1 MIGNY
6 QGFAM
11 MLLNFLRIPPGI
23 QVRKSYGVS
32 KDASTNWY
40 DKILASHD
48 FINTMVDITADD
60 VCIGSTPVYLENA
73 DKILSPELKKKYLNV
88 VKSLNKVSRWVAVDL
103 LKRGISV
110 YILKEAHVTIP
121 KYVDGQ
127 RLEEEVIIPN
137 FVPVLDDVEVYM
149 TEDGEIS
156 FIINDKVRTDLLV
169 FLNYSRETIVL
180 NRKPGEHI
188 NPDDV
193 RSKYKYQITPEPI
206 QLKHVQSVATDLY
219 MVERAM
225 YRYRIQLS
233 KIARFAE
240 VEVGPSQGGNDNETV
255 VDNASA
261 AVNANSMSLG
271 MTAADP
277 VMNFDDNLP
286 IVPIR
291 KGIGHIEITSD
302 IPDFDKIK
310 ELPDLDYTLN
320 RLFLAMRFPK
330 SYADFAQALND
341 TAVSLIRGDIR
352 YSRMVE
358 YTRSVI
364 QETINQW
371 MFGVKFDSSEA
382 EYQVKLTSL
391 PNSED
396 DDVVEALN
404 NYQQFVQSAFEFI
417 SGADNRLDAN
427 ARLNSIVILLGDT
440 ANISSIQKWV
450 VQMREYIDDK
460 FGDGSLEDTREEAKS
475 QEEPIEGEEVFDLES
490 GEGGGE
496 PTNESTIETTQ
507 EPPENFDLPPTAE

>member
-1 MIGNY
+1 
-6 QGFAM
+6 
-11 MLLNFLRIPPGI
+11 
-23 QVRKSYGVS
+23 
-32 KDASTNWY
+32 
-40 DKILASHD
+40 
-48 FINTMVDITADD
+48 
-60 VCIGSTPVYLENA
+60 
-73 DKILSPELKKKYLNV
+73 
-88 VKSLNKVSRWVAVDL
+88 
-103 LKRGISV
+103 
-110 YILKEAHVTIP
+110 
-121 KYVDGQ
+121 
-127 RLEEEVIIPN
+127 
-137 FVPVLDDVEVYM
+137 M

-240 VEVGPSQGGNDNETV
+240 VEVGPSQGGNNNETV

-330 SYADFAQALND
+330 SYADFNQAFSPS
-341 TAVSLIRGDIR
+341 T
-352 YSRMVE
+352 
-358 YTRSVI
+358 
-364 QETINQW
+364 
-371 MFGVKFDSSEA
+371 
-382 EYQVKLTSL
+382 TSL
-391 PNSED
+391 
-396 DDVVEALN
+396 
-404 NYQQFVQSAFEFI
+404 
-417 SGADNRLDAN
+417 
-427 ARLNSIVILLGDT
+427 
-440 ANISSIQKWV
+440 K
-450 VQMREYIDDK
+450 
-460 FGDGSLEDTREEAKS
+460 KS
-475 QEEPIEGEEVFDLES
+475 
-490 GEGGGE
+490 
-496 PTNESTIETTQ
+496 
-507 EPPENFDLPPTAE
+507 

>member
-1 MIGNY
+1 MVGNY
-6 QGFAM
+6 QGF
-11 MLLNFLRIPPGI
+11 LLTLMNFLRIPPGI
-23 QVRKSYGVS
+23 AVRKSYGVS
-32 KDASTNWY
+32 KDATTDWY
-40 DKILASHD
+40 SKTLASHD

-73 DKILSPELKKKYLNV
+73 DLVMSPELKKEYLNL
-88 VKSLNKVSRWVAVDL
+88 VKALNKISRWVAVDL

-110 YILKEAHVTIP
+110 YILKQAHIKVP

-127 RLEEEVIIPN
+127 QLEGEIVIPN
-137 FVPVLDDVEVYM
+137 LVPVLDDVEIYM
-149 TEDGEIS
+149 TEDGEIVY
-156 FIINDKVRTDLLV
+156 IIDGKIRKDLLV
-169 FLNYSRETIVL
+169 FLNYSRETIIL
-180 NRKPGEHI
+180 NRKNGEHI
-188 NPDDV
+188 NPNDIT
-193 RSKYKYQITPEPI
+193 SKYKYQITPEPI

-240 VEVGPSQGGNDNETV
+240 VEVGVSQGGTNNETV
-255 VDNASA
+255 IDNASA

-291 KGIGHIEITSD
+291 KGIGHIEVTSD

-330 SYADFAQALND
+330 SYADFNQALND

-364 QETINQW
+364 QDTINRW
-371 MFGVKFDSSEA
+371 MFGITFDSVDA
-382 EYQVKLTSL
+382 KYQVKLTSL

-396 DDVVEALN
+396 DDVVEALT
-404 NYQQFVQSAFEFI
+404 NYQQFVESAFEFI
-417 SGADNRLDAN
+417 SASENRMDAN

-440 ANISSIQKWV
+440 ANINAIQKWV
-450 VQMREYIDDK
+450 VQMREYIDNK
-460 FGDGSLEDTREEAKS
+460 FGDGSLEDT
-475 QEEPIEGEEVFDLES
+475 QEEIESEETPVEGEEVFDLDSDTTPPSSS
-490 GEGGGE
+490 GE
-496 PTNESTIETTQ
+496 STVETAQ

>member
-1 MIGNY
+1 
-6 QGFAM
+6 M

-40 DKILASHD
+40 DKTLASHD

-60 VCIGSTPVYLENA
+60 VCIGSAPVYLENA
-73 DKILSPELKKKYLNV
+73 DKILSPELKKKYLNI

-127 RLEEEVIIPN
+127 RFEEEVIIPN

-169 FLNYSRETIVL
+169 FLNYSRETIIL

-240 VEVGPSQGGNDNETV
+240 VEVGVSQGGNNNETV

-286 IVPIR
+286 IVPVR

-330 SYADFAQALND
+330 SYADFNQALND

-396 DDVVEALN
+396 DDVVEALT

-417 SGADNRLDAN
+417 SEADNRLDAN

-460 FGDGSLEDTREEAKS
+460 FGDGSLEDTQEDKAEEN
-475 QEEPIEGEEVFDLES
+475 PVEGEEVFDLES
-490 GEGGGE
+490 EGGGE
-496 PTNESTIETTQ
+496 PTNESTVETTQ

>member
-1 MIGNY
+1 MVGNY
-6 QGFAM
+6 QGM
-11 MLLNFLRIPPGI
+11 VLMLMNFLRIPPGI

-40 DKILASHD
+40 EKTLASHD

-60 VCIGSTPVYLENA
+60 VCIGSSPLYLENA
-73 DKILSPELKKKYLNV
+73 DMVVSPELKKEYLNL
-88 VKSLNKVSRWVAVDL
+88 VKSLNKISRWIAVDL

-110 YILKEAHVTIP
+110 YILKKAVVTIP

-127 RLEEEVIIPN
+127 QLEEEVIIPN
-137 FVPVLDDVEVYM
+137 LVPVLDDVEVYM
-149 TEDGEIS
+149 TEEGEIVY
-156 FIINDKVRTDLLV
+156 IIDGKVRNDLLV
-169 FLNYSRETIVL
+169 FLNYSRETIIL
-180 NRKPGEHI
+180 NRKDGDHV
-188 NPDDV
+188 NPNDNTS
-193 RSKYKYQITPEPI
+193 RYKFQITPEPI

-240 VEVGPSQGGNDNETV
+240 VEVGVSQGGNNNETV

-286 IVPIR
+286 IVPVR
-291 KGIGHIEITSD
+291 KGIGHIEVTSD

-330 SYADFAQALND
+330 SYADFNQALND

-364 QETINQW
+364 QDSINRW
-371 MFGVKFDSSEA
+371 MFGIKFDATEWK
-382 EYQVKLTSL
+382 YQVKLTSL

-396 DDVVEALN
+396 DDVVEALT
-404 NYQQFVQSAFEFI
+404 NYQQFVDSVFEFI
-417 SGADNRLDAN
+417 SAAEGRLDAN

-440 ANISSIQKWV
+440 ANINAIQKWV
-450 VQMREYIDDK
+450 VQMREYIDNK
-460 FGDGSLEDTREEAKS
+460 FGDGSLEDT
-475 QEEPIEGEEVFDLES
+475 QEEIESEETPVEGEEVFDLDSETTPPSSS
-490 GEGGGE
+490 GE
-496 PTNESTIETTQ
+496 STVETAQ